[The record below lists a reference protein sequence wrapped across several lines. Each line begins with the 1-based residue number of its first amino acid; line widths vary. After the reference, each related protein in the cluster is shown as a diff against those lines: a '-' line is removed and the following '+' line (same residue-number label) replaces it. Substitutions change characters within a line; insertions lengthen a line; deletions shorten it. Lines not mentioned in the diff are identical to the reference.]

1 MTNQTPESEFMEI
14 RVSGERDNIC
24 EWVMDR
30 FRALIAEER
39 VDDALA
45 FADEWVEW
53 MDPDNYINE
62 STHFYDEYELKELY
76 ESITNR

>member
-39 VDDALA
+39 VDDALLLRMNGSSG
-45 FADEWVEW
+45 WI
-53 MDPDNYINE
+53 PTTI
-62 STHFYDEYELKELY
+62 
-76 ESITNR
+76 

>member
-1 MTNQTPESEFMEI
+1 MNTNTPEFEFMQL
-14 RVSGERDNIC
+14 RVSGTRDNIC

-30 FRALIAEER
+30 FRVLIAEER
-39 VDDALA
+39 VDDAIA
-45 FADEWVEW
+45 FADEWFEW

-62 STHFYDEYELKELY
+62 STQFYDEYELKEFY